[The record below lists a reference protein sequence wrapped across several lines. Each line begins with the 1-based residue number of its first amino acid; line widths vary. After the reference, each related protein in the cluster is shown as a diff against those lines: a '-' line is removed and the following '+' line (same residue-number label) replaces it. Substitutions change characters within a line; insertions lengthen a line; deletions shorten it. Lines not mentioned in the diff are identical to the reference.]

1 MRSNVQYA
9 PYSPPPKWQNVS
21 PLLTLYPTEVNQLHI
36 LLVPLIHTAL
46 KSWGQLLGLDQKMI
60 EVTFIGL
67 SGTRIYINSG
77 NRLRIFLHFLVYVA
91 KCYLSSYV
99 TQLSQDMPADD
110 HSPDFMDDFLLFIDN
125 HEWET
130 FIHNQVSL
138 TK

>member
-1 MRSNVQYA
+1 MPGYF
-9 PYSPPPKWQNVS
+9 PPPS
-21 PLLTLYPTEVNQLHI
+21 GRIYLLFSHYYYPTEVNQLHI

-67 SGTRIYINSG
+67 SRIYINSG

-99 TQLSQDMPADD
+99 TRLSQDMPADD

-130 FIHNQVSL
+130 FIHNQVSF